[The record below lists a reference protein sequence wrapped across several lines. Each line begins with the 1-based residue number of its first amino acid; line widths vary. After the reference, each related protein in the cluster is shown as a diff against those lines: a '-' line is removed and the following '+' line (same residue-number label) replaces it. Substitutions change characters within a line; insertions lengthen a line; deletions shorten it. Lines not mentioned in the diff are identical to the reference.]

1 MPRGL
6 QEADMTD
13 VSGVQGHGLG
23 PDEDI
28 LVAELGRWHGQDAS
42 LALLLVDDGADAGGS
57 HSPGSCAERVMEGKC
72 A

>member
-1 MPRGL
+1 MPRGG

-23 PDEDI
+23 LDEDI
-28 LVAELGRWHGQDAS
+28 LVAELRHWHGQDAG
-42 LALLLVDDGADAGGS
+42 LAFLLIDDGTDGCGS
-57 HSPGSCAERVMEGKC
+57 HSPGSGAEHVLEGKY